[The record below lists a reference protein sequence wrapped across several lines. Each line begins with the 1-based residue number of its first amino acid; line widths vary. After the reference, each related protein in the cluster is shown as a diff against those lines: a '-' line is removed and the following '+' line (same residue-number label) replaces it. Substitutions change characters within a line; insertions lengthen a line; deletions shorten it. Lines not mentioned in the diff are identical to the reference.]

1 MGNLSIRIKLLA
13 IVIVTIVLVSIIIA
27 TKSIYEVNN
36 LTNQTIEEYKE
47 RAFSANIEEMKNYT
61 TFAVNIAKDAYEKSK
76 IENVKARKATYLK
89 SQTDF
94 LFAMITKIYE
104 DQKNKIPEAELKKV
118 LLDAIGSVRYG
129 EDNDYFFVYDKNSTI
144 LKLPL
149 TPEREGTKNTGS
161 HIKEFIKTAF
171 EKGEGFVPYQQV
183 IPGKAPREKLSNV
196 RLFEPYEW
204 VVGTG
209 VYIDNEEKELKA
221 KALEEI
227 SKIRFGQDGY
237 FFVYDYDGTNIM
249 HPVNPALVG
258 KNLMENKSK
267 KGVYYIKDLIEVA
280 KKGGGTVLFDFP
292 KSKDDPK
299 LYDKIG
305 YADGL
310 QEWKWMIGTGVYIDN
325 VEKNVE
331 IMKQNSYERISS
343 IILGIVIIAVIVSIV
358 LIAFISF
365 FITKEIIF
373 PLEKFEVGLLSFF
386 KYLNKEVKN
395 VEKIEVKN
403 NDEIGIMAKFV
414 NENIE
419 KTNKLLKQD
428 EALINNVK
436 EVVLEINKGN
446 LNNRIEAKTEN
457 ESLEELKNILNEMLV
472 LISSKVNNN
481 LVAIDEVLQKY
492 KKMDF
497 RPRIENP
504 QGEVAKEINSLADTI
519 NHLLVENKRNGLTL
533 EDSSHILLENVNKLN
548 ISSNEAAASLEE
560 TAAAIEEITSNIR
573 NTTQNISK
581 MATLSNQVT
590 KSVTQ
595 GESLAN
601 KTTNA
606 MDEINNQVNLIN
618 DAISVID
625 NIAFQTNILSL
636 NAAVEAAT
644 AGEAGK
650 GFAVVA
656 QEVRNLASRS
666 AEAAREI
673 KSIVENATIKANEGK
688 DISKNMIE
696 GYVGLTKDIQQTIT
710 LIQDI
715 EMSSKEQLVGIEQIN
730 DAVNQLDRQ
739 TQQNAMVS
747 SQTHDVAIVTDE
759 IAKMVVSDANEKEFI
774 GKDEVSAR
782 DMNKTLSQ
790 KKDNSVNI
798 VESKKVS
805 KKQKETVVTSNKA
818 TNNDGEWESF

>member
-1 MGNLSIRIKLLA
+1 MSNLSIRIKLLA

-47 RAFSANIEEMKNYT
+47 RAFSNNIEEMKNYT

-267 KGVYYIKDLIEVA
+267 KGVYYIKDLIEAA
-280 KKGGGTVLFDFP
+280 KKGGGTVLFDFQ

-331 IMKQNSYERISS
+331 IMKQNSYEKISS

-472 LISSKVNNN
+472 IISSKVNNN

-601 KTTNA
+601 TTTNA

>member
-1 MGNLSIRIKLLA
+1 MSNLSIRIKLLA

-481 LVAIDEVLQKY
+481 LVAIDEVLQTY

-798 VESKKVS
+798 IESKKVS
-805 KKQKETVVTSNKA
+805 KKQKETVVTSDKT

>member
-1 MGNLSIRIKLLA
+1 MSNLSIRIKLLA

-331 IMKQNSYERISS
+331 IMKQNSYEKISS

-747 SQTHDVAIVTDE
+747 SQTHDVAIITDE

-805 KKQKETVVTSNKA
+805 KKQKETVVTSDKT

>member
-1 MGNLSIRIKLLA
+1 MSNLSIRIKLLA

-47 RAFSANIEEMKNYT
+47 RAFSNNIEEMKNYT

-76 IENVKARKATYLK
+76 IENVKARKSTYLK

-129 EDNDYFFVYDKNSTI
+129 QDNDYFFVYDKNSTI

-183 IPGKAPREKLSNV
+183 IPGKPPREKLSNI

-249 HPVNPALVG
+249 HPINPALVG

-267 KGVYYIKDLIEVA
+267 KGVYYIKDLIEAA
-280 KKGGGTVLFDFP
+280 KKGGGTILFDFQ
-292 KSKDDPK
+292 KTKDDPK

-331 IMKQNSYERISS
+331 IMKQNSYEKISS

-403 NDEIGIMAKFV
+403 NDEIGIMGKFV

-457 ESLEELKNILNEMLV
+457 ESLEELKNILNEMLI

-504 QGEVAKEINSLADTI
+504 HGEVAKEINSLADTI
-519 NHLLVENKRNGLTL
+519 NHLLVENKKNGLTL
-533 EDSSHILLENVNKLN
+533 ENSSHILLENVNKLN

-601 KTTNA
+601 TTTNA

>member
-1 MGNLSIRIKLLA
+1 MNNLSIRIKLLV
-13 IVIVTIVLVSIIIA
+13 IVIATIVLVSIIIA

-36 LTNQTIEEYKE
+36 LTNQTIEEYKQ
-47 RAFSANIEEMKNYT
+47 RAFNSNIEEMKNYT

-76 IENVKARKATYLK
+76 IENVKARKSAYLK

-94 LFAMITKIYE
+94 LFTMITKIYE
-104 DQKNKIPEAELKKV
+104 EQKNKISESELKKM

-129 EDNDYFFVYDKNSTI
+129 EDKDYFFVYDKNSTI

-149 TPEREGTKNTGS
+149 TPEREGTKNNGS
-161 HIKEFIKTAF
+161 HILEFIKTAF

-183 IPGKAPREKLSNV
+183 IPGKAPREKLSNI
-196 RLFEPYEW
+196 RLFEPYGW

-221 KALEEI
+221 KALEDI

-249 HPVNPALVG
+249 HPINPTLVG

-267 KGVYYIKDLIEVA
+267 KGVYYIKDLIEAA
-280 KKGGGTVLFDFP
+280 KKGGGTIIFDFQ
-292 KSKDDPK
+292 KTKDDPT

-325 VEKNVE
+325 IEKNIEV
-331 IMKQNSYERISS
+331 MRQNSYEKISS
-343 IILGIVIIAVIVSIV
+343 IILGIVIIAVIVSVI

-373 PLEKFEVGLLSFF
+373 PLERFEVGLLSFF

-395 VEKIEVKN
+395 VENIEVKN

-436 EVVLEINKGN
+436 NVVLEINKGN
-446 LNNRIEAKTEN
+446 LKNRIEAKTEN

-472 LISSKVNNN
+472 LISNKVNDD
-481 LVAIDEVLQKY
+481 LIVIDEVLQKY
-492 KKMDF
+492 KNMDF
-497 RPRIENP
+497 RPRITNP
-504 QGEVAKEINSLADTI
+504 HGEVAKEINSLADTI
-519 NHLLVENKRNGLTL
+519 NHLLVENKKNGLTL
-533 EDSSHILLENVNKLN
+533 ENSSHILLENVNKLN

-590 KSVTQ
+590 KSVND
-595 GESLAN
+595 GENLAN
-601 KTTNA
+601 QTTNA

-673 KSIVENATIKANEGK
+673 KTIVENATIKANEGK
-688 DISKNMIE
+688 GISKNMIE
-696 GYVGLTKDIQQTIT
+696 GYVELTKDIQQTMT

-739 TQQNAMVS
+739 TQQNAMIS
-747 SQTHDVAIVTDE
+747 SQTHDVAIGTDE
-759 IAKMVVSDANEKEFI
+759 IAKMVVNDANEKEFI
-774 GKDEVSAR
+774 GKNDVIAR
-782 DMNKTLSQ
+782 DTNKISFE
-790 KKDNSVNI
+790 KKEKKIDI
-798 VESKKVS
+798 VESKVIS
-805 KKQKETVVTSNKA
+805 KKQEKIVVTSNSA
-818 TNNDGEWESF
+818 NDEWESF

>member
-1 MGNLSIRIKLLA
+1 MSNLSIRIKLLA

-267 KGVYYIKDLIEVA
+267 KGVYYIKDLIEAA

-331 IMKQNSYERISS
+331 IMKQNSYEKISS

-590 KSVTQ
+590 KSVNQ

-798 VESKKVS
+798 IESKKVS
-805 KKQKETVVTSNKA
+805 KKQKETVVTSDKT

>member
-1 MGNLSIRIKLLA
+1 MSNLSIRIKLLA

-267 KGVYYIKDLIEVA
+267 KGVYYIKDLIEAA

-331 IMKQNSYERISS
+331 IMKQNSYEKISS

-805 KKQKETVVTSNKA
+805 KKQKETVVTSDKA

>member
-1 MGNLSIRIKLLA
+1 MSNLSIRIKLLA

-267 KGVYYIKDLIEVA
+267 KGVYYIKDLIEAA
-280 KKGGGTVLFDFP
+280 KKGGGTVLFDFQ

-331 IMKQNSYERISS
+331 IMRQNSYEKISS

-403 NDEIGIMAKFV
+403 NDEIGIMGKFV

-446 LNNRIEAKTEN
+446 INNRIEAKTEN

-798 VESKKVS
+798 IESKKVS
-805 KKQKETVVTSNKA
+805 KKQKETVVTSDKT

>member
-1 MGNLSIRIKLLA
+1 MSNLSIRIKLLA

-790 KKDNSVNI
+790 KKDNSLNI
-798 VESKKVS
+798 IESKKVS
-805 KKQKETVVTSNKA
+805 KKQKETVITSNKA
-818 TNNDGEWESF
+818 TNSDGEWESF

>member
-1 MGNLSIRIKLLA
+1 MSNLSIRIKLLA

-149 TPEREGTKNTGS
+149 TPEREGTKNNGS
-161 HIKEFIKTAF
+161 HILEFIKTAF

-183 IPGKAPREKLSNV
+183 IPGKAPREKLSNI
-196 RLFEPYEW
+196 RLFEPYGW

-428 EALINNVK
+428 EALINNV
-436 EVVLEINKGN
+436 
-446 LNNRIEAKTEN
+446 
-457 ESLEELKNILNEMLV
+457 
-472 LISSKVNNN
+472 
-481 LVAIDEVLQKY
+481 
-492 KKMDF
+492 
-497 RPRIENP
+497 
-504 QGEVAKEINSLADTI
+504 
-519 NHLLVENKRNGLTL
+519 
-533 EDSSHILLENVNKLN
+533 
-548 ISSNEAAASLEE
+548 
-560 TAAAIEEITSNIR
+560 
-573 NTTQNISK
+573 
-581 MATLSNQVT
+581 
-590 KSVTQ
+590 
-595 GESLAN
+595 
-601 KTTNA
+601 
-606 MDEINNQVNLIN
+606 
-618 DAISVID
+618 
-625 NIAFQTNILSL
+625 
-636 NAAVEAAT
+636 
-644 AGEAGK
+644 
-650 GFAVVA
+650 
-656 QEVRNLASRS
+656 
-666 AEAAREI
+666 
-673 KSIVENATIKANEGK
+673 
-688 DISKNMIE
+688 
-696 GYVGLTKDIQQTIT
+696 
-710 LIQDI
+710 
-715 EMSSKEQLVGIEQIN
+715 
-730 DAVNQLDRQ
+730 
-739 TQQNAMVS
+739 
-747 SQTHDVAIVTDE
+747 
-759 IAKMVVSDANEKEFI
+759 
-774 GKDEVSAR
+774 
-782 DMNKTLSQ
+782 
-790 KKDNSVNI
+790 
-798 VESKKVS
+798 
-805 KKQKETVVTSNKA
+805 
-818 TNNDGEWESF
+818 

>member
-1 MGNLSIRIKLLA
+1 MSNLSIRIKLLA

-601 KTTNA
+601 TTTNA

-805 KKQKETVVTSNKA
+805 KKQKETVVTSDKT

>member
-1 MGNLSIRIKLLA
+1 MSNLSIRIKLLA

-805 KKQKETVVTSNKA
+805 KKQKETVVSSDKT

>member
-798 VESKKVS
+798 IESKKVS
-805 KKQKETVVTSNKA
+805 KKQKETVVTSDKT

>member
-1 MGNLSIRIKLLA
+1 MSNLSIRIKLLA

-149 TPEREGTKNTGS
+149 TPEREGTKNNGS
-161 HIKEFIKTAF
+161 HILEFIKTAF

-183 IPGKAPREKLSNV
+183 IPGKAPREKLSNI
-196 RLFEPYEW
+196 RLFEPYGW

-249 HPVNPALVG
+249 HPVNPTLVG

-798 VESKKVS
+798 IESKKVS
-805 KKQKETVVTSNKA
+805 KKQKETVVTSDKT

>member
-1 MGNLSIRIKLLA
+1 MSNLSIRIKLLA

-47 RAFSANIEEMKNYT
+47 RAFSNNIEEMKNYT

-267 KGVYYIKDLIEVA
+267 KGVYYIKDLIEAA
-280 KKGGGTVLFDFP
+280 KKGGGTVLFDFQ

-331 IMKQNSYERISS
+331 IMKQNSYEKISS

-601 KTTNA
+601 TTTNA

>member
-47 RAFSANIEEMKNYT
+47 RAFNANIEEMKNYT

-129 EDNDYFFVYDKNSTI
+129 QDNDYFFVYDKNSTI

-149 TPEREGTKNTGS
+149 TPEKEGTKNTGS
-161 HIKEFIKTAF
+161 HVLEFIKTAF
-171 EKGEGFVPYQQV
+171 EKGEGVVPYTQV
-183 IPGKAPREKLSNV
+183 ISGKPPREKLSNV

-204 VVGTG
+204 IIGTG

-267 KGVYYIKDLIEVA
+267 KGVYYIKDLIEAA
-280 KKGGGTVLFDFP
+280 KKGGGTILFDFQ
-292 KSKDDPK
+292 KTKDDPK

-325 VEKNVE
+325 VEKNIE
-331 IMKQNSYERISS
+331 IMRQNSYQKISS

-365 FITKEIIF
+365 FITKEIIL
-373 PLEKFEVGLLSFF
+373 PLEKFKEGLLSFF

-403 NDEIGIMAKFV
+403 NDEIGIMGKFV

-446 LNNRIEAKTEN
+446 LKNRIEAKTEN
-457 ESLEELKNILNEMLV
+457 ESLEELKNILNEMLI

-481 LVAIDEVLQKY
+481 LVVIDEVLQTY

-504 QGEVAKEINSLADTI
+504 HGEVAKEINSLADTI
-519 NHLLVENKRNGLTL
+519 NHLLVENKKNGLTL
-533 EDSSHILLENVNKLN
+533 ENSSHILLENVNKLN

-601 KTTNA
+601 TTTNA

-798 VESKKVS
+798 VELKKVS

>member
-1 MGNLSIRIKLLA
+1 MSNLSIRIKLLA

-747 SQTHDVAIVTDE
+747 SQTHDVAIITDE

-798 VESKKVS
+798 IESKKVS
-805 KKQKETVVTSNKA
+805 KKQKETVVTSDKT

>member
-1 MGNLSIRIKLLA
+1 MSNLSIRIKLLA

-47 RAFSANIEEMKNYT
+47 RAFSNNIEEMKNYT

-76 IENVKARKATYLK
+76 IENVKARKSTYLK

-129 EDNDYFFVYDKNSTI
+129 QDNDYFFVYDKNSTI

-183 IPGKAPREKLSNV
+183 IPGKPPREKLSNI

-249 HPVNPALVG
+249 HPINPALVG

-267 KGVYYIKDLIEVA
+267 KGVYYIKDLIEAA
-280 KKGGGTVLFDFP
+280 KKGGGTILFDFQ
-292 KSKDDPK
+292 KTKDDPK

-331 IMKQNSYERISS
+331 IMKQNSYEKISS

-403 NDEIGIMAKFV
+403 NDEIGIMGKFV

-504 QGEVAKEINSLADTI
+504 HGEVAKEINSLADTI
-519 NHLLVENKRNGLTL
+519 NHLLVENKKNGLTL
-533 EDSSHILLENVNKLN
+533 ENSSHILLENVNKLN

-601 KTTNA
+601 TTTNA

>member
-1 MGNLSIRIKLLA
+1 MSNLSIRIKLLA

-47 RAFSANIEEMKNYT
+47 RAFSNNIEEMKNYT

-76 IENVKARKATYLK
+76 IENVKARKSTYLK

-129 EDNDYFFVYDKNSTI
+129 QDNDYFFVYDKNSTI

-183 IPGKAPREKLSNV
+183 IPGKPPREKLSNI

-221 KALEEI
+221 KALEDI

-267 KGVYYIKDLIEVA
+267 KGVYYIKDLIEAA
-280 KKGGGTVLFDFP
+280 KKGGGTILFDFQ
-292 KSKDDPK
+292 KTKDDPK

-325 VEKNVE
+325 VEKNIE
-331 IMKQNSYERISS
+331 IMRQNSYEKISS

-365 FITKEIIF
+365 FITKEIIL

-403 NDEIGIMAKFV
+403 NDEIGIMGKFV

-457 ESLEELKNILNEMLV
+457 ESLEELKNILNEMLI

-504 QGEVAKEINSLADTI
+504 HGEVAKEINSLADTI
-519 NHLLVENKRNGLTL
+519 NHLLVENKKNGLTL
-533 EDSSHILLENVNKLN
+533 ENSSHILLENVNKLN

-601 KTTNA
+601 TTTNA

>member
-1 MGNLSIRIKLLA
+1 MSNLSIRIKLLA

-249 HPVNPALVG
+249 HPVNRALVG

-798 VESKKVS
+798 IESKKVS
-805 KKQKETVVTSNKA
+805 KKQKETVVTSDKT

>member
-1 MGNLSIRIKLLA
+1 MSNLSIRIKLLA

-673 KSIVENATIKANEGK
+673 KAIVENATIKANEGK

-805 KKQKETVVTSNKA
+805 KKQKETVVTSDKT